1 MSSEQEQLPSIG
13 KMLQMTFEKW
23 YEDNIPRHAAVLA
36 FYALFALAPILL
48 LCVEVLGLVY
58 GHEQAEIR
66 VEQQI
71 TSFVNSPETGAWVRT
86 LLGDILPSNA
96 NWWIT
101 AGFILALF
109 FGATNFFNEL
119 KVVLN
124 LIWGVPFAQFV
135 NIKMLAIRRL
145 QAVLMVLG
153 GSFLIFGGF
162 MATAWLSTVTDWATS
177 STSLGSGYATFSYL
191 VLIFILLT
199 ISFALIYKFVPD
211 IDVAWEDVWIGAAA
225 TSLLISITRLLIGLY
240 FAHSHTMTM
249 FGAASALV
257 IILLSVYYT
266 AQIFFL
272 GAEFTQVYSQTH
284 GSAQAYYPKLNEES
298 NDGLLEEPAPI
309 FHSVNGAAKQ
319 RPAEPVEI
327 AVKNLEPVR
336 DAKTEP
342 DVNSDPDSA
351 SFERFRIPQRALD
364 LVRFLRF
371 RKAEATASPSSNS
384 TTSPPTTSPL
394 TTRKPT
400 IELPSD
406 DPPTLDVPSADP
418 AVVDAPAT
426 NISITQ
432 HSDTD
437 LQDGEQKS
445 SRKPTTRRAL
455 GRTRQVVSLFSRAIR
470 PVHDVIVAV
479 GVIGAISVAA
489 LVGLPFWKNRDKKID
504 VAVEK
509 ESDVPVEDAES

>member
-145 QAVLMVLG
+145 QAVLMVLA

-162 MATAWLSTVTDWATS
+162 MATAWLSTVTDWATN

-240 FAHSHTMTM
+240 FTYSHTTTM

-257 IILLSVYYT
+257 VILISVYYT

-298 NDGLLEEPAPI
+298 NERLLDEPAPI

-319 RPAEPVEI
+319 RPVEPVEI
-327 AVKNLEPVR
+327 AVKNLAPVTHTKS
-336 DAKTEP
+336 DADTDADIDATAVERSRFPQRAWNMVRFFRSQSK
-342 DVNSDPDSA
+342 DSA
-351 SFERFRIPQRALD
+351 SSLSAN
-364 LVRFLRF
+364 
-371 RKAEATASPSSNS
+371 SPTISS
-384 TTSPPTTSPL
+384 PTTS
-394 TTRKPT
+394 RPT
-400 IELPSD
+400 IELPSA
-406 DPPTLDVPSADP
+406 DPPSADVP
-418 AVVDAPAT
+418 TEDLSVAIDAPAT
-426 NISITQ
+426 DISITELSEIDPQ
-432 HSDTD
+432 II
-437 LQDGEQKS
+437 EQET
-445 SRKPTTRRAL
+445 SRKPAVRRVFR
-455 GRTRQVVSLFSRAIR
+455 RTRQVVSLFARAIR

-489 LVGLPFWKNRDKKID
+489 LVGLPFWKNRDKNID
-504 VAVEK
+504 VPVKK
-509 ESDVPVEDAES
+509 ETDVPVEDEES

>member
-48 LCVEVLGLVY
+48 LCVEVLGIVY
-58 GHEQAEIR
+58 GHEEAERR

-71 TSFVNSPETGAWVRT
+71 TSFVNSPETGAWVGT

-135 NIKMLAIRRL
+135 NIKTLAFRRF
-145 QAVLMVLG
+145 QAVLMVLA

-162 MATAWLSTVTDWATS
+162 MATAWLTTVTDWATDS
-177 STSLGSGYATFSYL
+177 IDLGSGYVTFSYL

-225 TSLLISITRLLIGLY
+225 TSLLISITRLLISLY

-272 GAEFTQVYSQTH
+272 GAEFTQVYSRTH
-284 GSAQAYYPKLNEES
+284 GSAHALYPNLGEEAS
-298 NDGLLEEPAPI
+298 DGLMEKPAPV
-309 FHSVNGAAKQ
+309 FHSVNGAGQQ
-319 RPAEPVEI
+319 RPDEPVEI
-327 AVKNLEPVR
+327 AVKNLAPVTHT
-336 DAKTEP
+336 KTETEG
-342 DVNSDPDSA
+342 DSDIDPTA
-351 SFERFRIPQRALD
+351 VERSRFPQRAWD
-364 LVRFLRF
+364 LVRFF
-371 RKAEATASPSSNS
+371 RSQSKDAAAPSSVKSPTISPS
-384 TTSPPTTSPL
+384 TTS
-394 TTRKPT
+394 RPT
-400 IELPSD
+400 IELPSA
-406 DPPTLDVPSADP
+406 DPSSADVPTADLP
-418 AVVDAPAT
+418 VNTDAPAT
-426 NISITQ
+426 DISIPEL
-432 HSDTD
+432 SDAD
-437 LQDGEQKS
+437 RQIIEQET
-445 SRKPTTRRAL
+445 SRKPAVRRVFR
-455 GRTRQVVSLFSRAIR
+455 RTRQVVSLFARAIR

-509 ESDVPVEDAES
+509 ETDVPAEDAES